1 MEDGV
6 CGLWNDAE
14 DRAGE
19 RFGGAV
25 LGDVVQGV
33 VDGLEYARRRGAFGF
48 GAEERA
54 QTERFGGGQTVLP
67 DVEGFG
73 RIFGCGRDRF
83 HVVVIVLFDAEG
95 EQDAVGRGF
104 EVAAQVEDGGRLGHV
119 HARSGGRRPHGE
131 GVFGGIGDVFGILTA
146 ECREVGVEFG
156 RQCGAVEGY
165 PKIFGCGV
173 RLFPPPSL
181 SEQDAA

>member
-1 MEDGV
+1 M
-6 CGLWNDAE
+6 
-14 DRAGE
+14 
-19 RFGGAV
+19 
-25 LGDVVQGV
+25 
-33 VDGLEYARRRGAFGF
+33 
-48 GAEERA
+48 
-54 QTERFGGGQTVLP
+54 P